1 MFGNFIIFAFK
12 LPRIMTI
19 RPYAFLLGPVIC
31 LSALTSSAQY
41 VVIYSNQFI
50 TPLDTPS
57 IATWC
62 QLDFS
67 PDPVNDLWEGT
78 GSGTSSGEFV
88 NTATVETILITGP
101 ADVYDDPSGTGGD
114 FSIGMLRTDL
124 GDKMGLLIDTEA
136 QPFVNVEMDISAINT
151 TCGGPFAMDTATFL
165 LELLD
170 APGGVFDI
178 SSSTVLDADTLTGTG
193 PDTDSFIFNWAHAEG
208 SLDASG
214 STDGT
219 VALRITLIRSTYA
232 SFDNIYIEASQD
244 SVISAIPEIRS
255 GSLGGYPVPCVDQ
268 LTIKGLSA
276 GSHVAT
282 IRSIL
287 GQELGTFQITTQGTM
302 DVSTLPSGSY
312 FASVQEGAVANTLR
326 FVKQ

>member
-1 MFGNFIIFAFK
+1 MN
-12 LPRIMTI
+12 I
-19 RPYAFLLGPVIC
+19 RPYAFLVAPFMCLCV
-31 LSALTSSAQY
+31 LSASAQY

-78 GSGTSSGEFV
+78 GTGISSGEFV

-114 FSIGMLRTDL
+114 FSIGMLSTNF
-124 GDKMGLLIDTEA
+124 GDKLGLLVTTEGR
-136 QPFVNVEMDISAINT
+136 PFVNVEMDISAINT

-170 APGGVFDI
+170 APGGVFNI
-178 SSSTVLDADTLTGTG
+178 SNSTVLDADSLTGTE
-193 PDTDSFIFNWAHAEG
+193 PNTNSFIFNWAHAEG

-214 STDGT
+214 STDGM

-244 SVISAIPEIRS
+244 SVISAIPEFRS
-255 GSLGGYPVPCVDQ
+255 RSLSAFPVPCVDQ
-268 LTIKGLSA
+268 LTIEGLSA
-276 GSHVAT
+276 ASHVAT
-282 IRSIL
+282 IRSVL
-287 GQELGTFQITTQGTM
+287 GQELGAFTITTKGTV
-302 DVSTLPSGSY
+302 DVSILPSGVY
-312 FASVQEGAVANTLR
+312 LLHLDEGAIRNTLR